1 MDRLK
6 KCRFLLILAV
16 VLAIVFAVLF
26 FAPIVGDNKLFRLAM
41 LAGWVSQILQ
51 AVSMYSEI
59 RKIKISQEK

>member
-26 FAPIVGDNKLFRLAM
+26 FAPIAGDNKLFRLAM